1 MNSAMTMNA
10 LRPCGQQRSY
20 RDSLKAKMAERV
32 GFEPTVLVKAQRFS
46 RFRLL
51 VGFAFLL
58 LSSTEGWSLHP
69 FPGSLT
75 LNLTIA
81 ENWTDCFGVTTPYQW
96 GLLKLVTLPISR

>member
-1 MNSAMTMNA
+1 MTMNA

-20 RDSLKAKMAERV
+20 RDSLKAEMAERV
-32 GFEPTVLVKAQRFS
+32 GFKSTVLVRAQRFS

-69 FPGSLT
+69 CPGSST
-75 LNLTIA
+75 FNLTIA
-81 ENWTDCFGVTTPYQW
+81 ENWTDCFGVTAPYQW